1 MQVTTT
7 ASNRTTP
14 SWEDPNA
21 QFAAPVLDGDAG
33 LAVLPDGAKPTP
45 IQEQA
50 PPITPQPA
58 QPASTTLADLARET
72 DLLAR
77 QFDRKPAAQTMEP
90 PIERAAPLG
99 TVAARELVDT
109 APPAPP
115 PAAAAYVGEPPVD
128 PQWLAERETALVA
141 IRADYEAAR
150 AQALTTPPGP
160 GWIEATTTLT
170 DESGQRRSINGGELV
185 FVSDPNAPLVLAG
198 YDDSS
203 RPLYQPAGSWME
215 FNEDAFAAH
224 FRSQGSAPLQALAT
238 LYGTDVPGLFAQHP
252 QIWSLATAEHAL
264 NAGPAPA
271 GRAMGDPDQL
281 GMLDLYMADP
291 QIAALINT
299 YGGQP
304 APASGDIAREQVR
317 IHGQQRYEQM
327 SRLGNAM
334 ASVRNQ
340 YTDALGQAQ
349 SSGSGAGWIE
359 RACTITLSDESGRQT
374 TQTLVVTDENGQPQ
388 RDSAGQPLVVMERVF
403 DPDAFT
409 NWYTQQGGLQHQ
421 AFKSFYGS
429 SHTRYGTDESGQS
442 IVTAVD
448 FDNPKWSMA
457 GVGGQMR
464 HNDLQ
469 GIDPNDPPRLRNRSA
484 VGFDLEAGWAT
495 AHDNIKHKSDWI
507 DSVFQV
513 AFTAVAAWFGAVT
526 LGPAAASAMGMT
538 TTTAAGTALTTAGTI
553 VSGAVAGATTSV
565 ASGMISG
572 NLTLKGIL
580 QGALSGGLTA
590 GLMNTFGAAAA
601 SQAGAAGTVALRMT
615 VQGGIQE
622 LLGGKFRDGALAA
635 LASGVAD
642 LAGANMLKGIDNAL
656 EAGTMNAAEAFAA
669 KGLARMFGSAL
680 RALGSPGDPAYAFA
694 SAFVSDMVNAGLDAG
709 AQGYSSETDADMA
722 SRQRV
727 PPPDPFGMISDDA
740 EIPYGDALADEL
752 GLRPGDLVDAGWTT
766 ELGRSAE
773 VLRGFA
779 EGTGFS
785 LLSTGEAIIEV
796 MRSPRQFINGVG
808 LLLSSAEAREQLGE
822 ELVNRARIDVQMM
835 EDAFAAGDL
844 RGTAQQLG
852 KLTADLAQVAG
863 GVEAITRLGVSAST
877 AGGRLVLGA
886 MDDLAEAALHKIPSL
901 FDAGGR
907 PLMDFRALT
916 TAQKQIIGETMGAE
930 AVGRLVPDAQRI
942 GRLPTVGQQGIDD
955 LYKVKRPDV
964 DYLLVEYKFGAS
976 RLGNTI
982 DGVQMSD
989 GWLLGSTTGVSRIA
1003 QSAGPA
1009 EALAIDRAIMSGRI
1023 ERWVVHTDPL
1033 GNVTVGMVDRSGRF
1047 IPKPRSALIG
1057 G

>member
-1 MQVTTT
+1 MRLE
-7 ASNRTTP
+7 S
-14 SWEDPNA
+14 SA
-21 QFAAPVLDGDAG
+21 QFAAPVLDGNAG
-33 LAVLPDGAKPTP
+33 LAVLDGANPTLP
-45 IQEQA
+45 QEQA
-50 PPITPQPA
+50 PPIVPQPA

-77 QFDRKPAAQTMEP
+77 QFDRKAAAQTTEP
-90 PIERAAPLG
+90 PIEQATPLG
-99 TVAARELVDT
+99 TAAAREPVDT

-115 PAAAAYVGEPPVD
+115 PAAAAYVGEPSVD

-150 AQALTTPPGP
+150 AQALTAPGP
-160 GWIEATTTLT
+160 GWIEATGTLT
-170 DESGQRRSINGGELV
+170 DESGQRRSADGRELV
-185 FVSDPNAPLVLAG
+185 FVSDPNAPPVLAG
-198 YDDSS
+198 YDESGN
-203 RPLYQPAGSWME
+203 PLHQPAGRWME

-224 FRSQGSAPLQALAT
+224 FRAQDSAPLQALAT
-238 LYGTDVPGLFAQHP
+238 LYDTDVPGLFAQHP
-252 QIWSLATAEHAL
+252 QIWSIATADHAL

-271 GRAMGDPDQL
+271 GHAMGDPGQL

-291 QIAALINT
+291 QIAALIDA

-304 APASGDIAREQVR
+304 TPASGDIALEQVR

-349 SSGSGAGWIE
+349 TSGSGPGWIE
-359 RACTITLSDESGRQT
+359 RARTVTLSDESGRQT
-374 TQTLVVTDENGQPQ
+374 TQPLLMTDENGQPQ
-388 RDSAGQPLVVMERVF
+388 RDSTGQPLVAMERVF

-409 NWYTQQGGLQHQ
+409 DWYTQQGGLQHQ
-421 AFKSFYGS
+421 AFKSFYGQ

-448 FDNPKWSMA
+448 FDNPKWSLA

-538 TTTAAGTALTTAGTI
+538 TTTAAGTAALTTAGTI

-565 ASGMISG
+565 VSGIMSD

-590 GLMNTFGAAAA
+590 GLMDTFGAAAA
-601 SQAGAAGTVALRMT
+601 RQAGAAGTVALRMT

-642 LAGANMLKGIDNAL
+642 LAGANMLKGIDNAF

-709 AQGYSSETDADMA
+709 AQGHTSETDADMA

-727 PPPDPFGMISDDA
+727 PPTDPFGVISDDA

-752 GLRPGDLVDAGWTT
+752 GLSPGDLVDAGWTT

-808 LLLSSAEAREQLGE
+808 LLLSSAEAREQLGD

-835 EDAFAAGDL
+835 EEAFAAGDL

-964 DYLLVEYKFGAS
+964 DYLLVEYKFGTS
-976 RLGNTI
+976 RLGNTV

-989 GWLLGSTTGVSRIA
+989 GWLQGTVSNYNRIL
-1003 QSAGPA
+1003 
-1009 EALAIDRAIMSGRI
+1009 EAVGNSYAVADSVTDALRAGRI
-1023 ERWVVHTDPL
+1023 ERWVVHTDPF
-1033 GNVTVGMVDRSGRF
+1033 GNVSVGMVDAAGRF
-1047 IPKPRSALIG
+1047 IPKPVSNLLRIKP
-1057 G
+1057 